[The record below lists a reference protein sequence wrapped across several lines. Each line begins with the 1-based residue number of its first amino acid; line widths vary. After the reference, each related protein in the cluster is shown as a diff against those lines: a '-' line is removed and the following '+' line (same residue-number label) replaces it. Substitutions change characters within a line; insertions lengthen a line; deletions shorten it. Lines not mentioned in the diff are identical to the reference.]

1 MGFWYADWSDI
12 VEEHRRSARSVLSPF
27 ALYVDRCH
35 LSRIGTRLMA
45 KQIHA
50 LLRD

>member
-1 MGFWYADWSDI
+1 MGFLYADWSDI
-12 VEEHRRSARSVLSPF
+12 VDEYRRSARSVLSPL
-27 ALYVDRCH
+27 ALYVDHCH
-35 LSRIGTRLMA
+35 LSRAGTRLMA